1 MAKKV
6 FKADLSISSIS
17 ELKNQ
22 LIAYKSDFLQVK
34 LEELLQ
40 KISEKG
46 VEIARANITQ
56 LDAIFTGE
64 LINSIQVKKG
74 STSFGSAIFFIVAD
88 SKHAAFVE
96 FGTGQLGL
104 EGGYPYP
111 FPNGVQWEY
120 NTGSTIF
127 EIEPGQYGWFYN
139 RDGQWYFTQGMPSR
153 PFMHETSIELAM
165 EVNKIAKEVFGRR
178 V

>member
-6 FKADLSISSIS
+6 FKTDLSVKGIND
-17 ELKNQ
+17 LKKQ
-22 LIAYKSDFLQVK
+22 LNDYKVNFLQRK
-34 LEELLQ
+34 LEELTKELA
-40 KISEKG
+40 ERG
-46 VEIARANITQ
+46 VEIAKANLTK

-64 LINSIQVKKG
+64 LMNSLYAKQD
-74 STSFGSAIFFIVAD
+74 SSSAGKVVFLIVTD
-88 SKHAAFVE
+88 SEHAAFVE

-111 FPNGVQWEY
+111 FPNGVQWDY

-127 EIEPGQYGWFYN
+127 EFSPGQYGWFYE

-153 PFMHETSIELAM
+153 PFMYETAM
-165 EVNKIAKEVFGRR
+165 ELLQEVPKIAKEVFGK
-178 V
+178 